1 MNEINFLF
9 RDKNRRKFFFKC
21 ILIGLPILI
30 GAALLINYIEDSSA
44 AEGTPNDK
52 GGRDYYFRDA
62 ITETAPD
69 VLCKLIPMYPN
80 GKITYY
86 NFSTDQANNPVG
98 DLFLFTSDSFDKV
111 KAFYQEKGKII
122 DESTD
127 TFVCAI
133 DGKKI
138 TLSKFTKQEDDQI
151 QGENKIN
158 ISF

>member
-1 MNEINFLF
+1 MSEINFLL

-30 GAALLINYIEDSSA
+30 GLALLINYMEDSSA
-44 AEGTPNDK
+44 AKGTPNDK
-52 GGRDYYFRDA
+52 GGMDYYFRDA
-62 ITETAPD
+62 VIETAPD

-86 NFSTDQANNPVG
+86 NFSTDQTDNPAG
-98 DLFLFTSDSFDKV
+98 DLFLFTADSFEKV
-111 KAFYQEKGKII
+111 KAFYQEKGKIV
-122 DESTD
+122 DDGTD
-127 TFVCAI
+127 TFVCDI
-133 DGKKI
+133 GGKKI
-138 TLSKFTKQEDDQI
+138 TLSKFTTKEDDPV